1 MNKIDEIL
9 EHLQGVQPMIDD
21 PDALTERIMYLLP
34 DMNAHEIKRQ
44 SHKSMTR
51 WWIAAAAVFIVI
63 VAGVL
68 NLLSSIDTPPQRPL
82 EISVQTKPE
91 KHQAIRPASPVTQER
106 AVVATN
112 QEPLHHKRKRVSPQP
127 QSTDTAVES
136 ASSEQTVSTPI
147 YEEERMIDAVREV
160 QEIRKL
166 GERVEAMIHK
176 QIASEIHSY

>member
-91 KHQAIRPASPVTQER
+91 KHQAIRPASPVIQER
-106 AVVATN
+106 AIVATN
-112 QEPLHHKRKRVSPQP
+112 QAPSHHKRKQVKALPKSA
-127 QSTDTAVES
+127 DTAAEP
-136 ASSEQTVSTPI
+136 ASFEQTVYGPV
-147 YEEERMIDAVREV
+147 YEEETIIDAVREV

>member
-1 MNKIDEIL
+1 MNNIEEIL
-9 EHLQGVQPMIDD
+9 EHLQGMQPMIDN
-21 PDALTERIMYLLP
+21 PEALTDIIMSRLP
-34 DMNAHEIKRQ
+34 NMNVHEIKRQ
-44 SHKSMTR
+44 SHKNMIR
-51 WWIAAAAVFIVI
+51 WWMAAAAVFVVI
-63 VAGVL
+63 VAAAQYL
-68 NLLSSIDTPPQRPL
+68 FSTIDSSPQRLL

-127 QSTDTAVES
+127 QSTDTAAES